1 MERLKGMAC
10 LAGAF
15 SLAGTSVIA
24 ARFFGG
30 QLGIFTITG
39 VSLLLA
45 LCLMLPLGWKE
56 LKDTC
61 RRLRLRDGGLLFLQA
76 LFGIFLF
83 RLFLLTGLEK
93 TSSGEAGILTG
104 ATPAVT
110 VLLAAFVLREPV
122 GRRARLGIVSAI
134 GGVVLIQLFSAGK
147 LGAMSLDHL
156 AGNGLVLLAAI
167 SESSFNILSR
177 GFALKSEGSQG
188 AAIPPMSQTMLVTA
202 TAMFLCLIPAAFEHP
217 LSSLRTIGWQ
227 EWLALVWY
235 GPFVTALAF
244 LLWFAGIQ
252 RCPAATAA
260 AFSGLMP
267 FTALLLS
274 VLVLGESSYWL
285 QWVGGLLV
293 ILGIILIA
301 GKSQPEPKKEQAEN
315 SWSELPNRI

>member
-1 MERLKGMAC
+1 MAC

-24 ARFFGG
+24 ARFFGE

-39 VSLLLA
+39 VSLFLA
-45 LCLMLPLGWKE
+45 LCIMLPLGWKE
-56 LKDTC
+56 LTGAY
-61 RRLRLRDGGLLFLQA
+61 RQLRLRDGVLLFLQA

-83 RLFLLTGLEK
+83 RMFLLTGLEK
-93 TSSGEAGILTG
+93 TTSGEAGILTG
-104 ATPAVT
+104 ATPAIT
-110 VLLAAFVLREPV
+110 VLLAAFVLSEPIS
-122 GRRARLGIVSAI
+122 RRALLGLVSAI

-147 LGAMSLDHL
+147 PGAMSLAHL

-177 GFALKSEGSQG
+177 RFAMKSAGSQG
-188 AAIPPMSQTMLVTA
+188 AAIPPMTQTTLVTA
-202 TAMFLCLIPAAFEHP
+202 MAMFLCLIPAAFEHP
-217 LSSLRTIGWQ
+217 LSSLRSIGWQ

-244 LLWFAGIQ
+244 MLWYTGIK
-252 RCPAATAA
+252 RCLASTAA

-274 VLVLGESSYWL
+274 VLILGEHSYWL
-285 QWVGGLLV
+285 QWVGGGLV

-301 GKSQPEPKKEQAEN
+301 GKPQPEPKQGCAEK
-315 SWSELPNRI
+315 SRTELPGRI